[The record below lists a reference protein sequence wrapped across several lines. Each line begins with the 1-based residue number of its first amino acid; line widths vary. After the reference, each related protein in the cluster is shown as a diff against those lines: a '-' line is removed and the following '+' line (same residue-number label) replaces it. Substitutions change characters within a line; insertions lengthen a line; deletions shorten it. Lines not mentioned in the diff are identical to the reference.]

1 MVPWATLT
9 KNVANAFAAKTVP
22 ELEAGV
28 QQRAAVLVP
37 FLRPFHTAM
46 TRFIV
51 NLVIRNPHRRSAL
64 QIDRAGETAPW
75 LLRLLR
81 SFPQVGTR
89 MDLVRLHVSMTEPPN
104 LFGDHCLARERGTD
118 HAKRE

>member
-1 MVPWATLT
+1 
-9 KNVANAFAAKTVP
+9 
-22 ELEAGV
+22 
-28 QQRAAVLVP
+28 
-37 FLRPFHTAM
+37 M

-89 MDLVRLHVSMTEPPN
+89 MDLVRLHVGMTEPPN